1 MIRGGKSE
9 VDDIWVAFYRA
20 FSSLV
25 VESGDLVDVEIGDE
39 SGVGLLSVEADESLA
54 VGSPEVEN
62 MGDLLGLLL
71 AVD

>member
-9 VDDIWVAFYRA
+9 VDDVWVAFYRA

-39 SGVGLLSVEADESLA
+39 SGVGHLAVEAD
-54 VGSPEVEN
+54 
-62 MGDLLGLLL
+62 
-71 AVD
+71 